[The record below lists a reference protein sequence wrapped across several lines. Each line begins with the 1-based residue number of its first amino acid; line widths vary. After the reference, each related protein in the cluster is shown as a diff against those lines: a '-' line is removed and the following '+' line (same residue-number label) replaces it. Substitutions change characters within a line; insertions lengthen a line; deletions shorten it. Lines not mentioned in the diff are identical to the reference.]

1 MYVCANFTGIVS
13 LSRYG
18 DVVVDIFLVQS
29 TIPTTGMVTS
39 ACNDAMCLS
48 NLCLSRACA
57 PLVLV
62 GENYPGLS

>member
-1 MYVCANFTGIVS
+1 MNI
-13 LSRYG
+13 
-18 DVVVDIFLVQS
+18 DVVDIFLVRS
-29 TIPTTGMVTS
+29 TISTTGTGTS
-39 ACNDAMCLS
+39 ACNDAIRLS

>member
-1 MYVCANFTGIVS
+1 MNI
-13 LSRYG
+13 
-18 DVVVDIFLVQS
+18 DVVDIFLVRS
-29 TIPTTGMVTS
+29 TISTTGMVTS
-39 ACNDAMCLS
+39 ACNDAIRLS